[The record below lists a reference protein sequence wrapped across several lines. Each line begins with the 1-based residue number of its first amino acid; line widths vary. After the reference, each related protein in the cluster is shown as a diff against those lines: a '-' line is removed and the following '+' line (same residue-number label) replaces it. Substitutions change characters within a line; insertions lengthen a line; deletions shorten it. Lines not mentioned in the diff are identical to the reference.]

1 MSVICVKSTDNW
13 LFGNNVP
20 TILTVP
26 VGWSLIGLTVILK
39 VISWVI
45 DVIEVS
51 VDAVTMIVDNPL

>member
-1 MSVICVKSTDNW
+1 M
-13 LFGNNVP
+13 VP
-20 TILTVP
+20 NILIVP
-26 VGWSLIGLTVILK
+26 VGWSLIALTVILK